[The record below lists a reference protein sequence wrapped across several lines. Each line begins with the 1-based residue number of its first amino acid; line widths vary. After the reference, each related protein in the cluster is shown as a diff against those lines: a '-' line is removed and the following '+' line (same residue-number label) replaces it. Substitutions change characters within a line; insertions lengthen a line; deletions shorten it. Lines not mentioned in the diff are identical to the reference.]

1 QAIRRGRSALDAVS
15 NCDGWRGSAGLV
27 DVGYATHFRVHHGQ
41 HEFVQGTQHVN
52 GIESCWSFA
61 KRRWQKFK
69 GIAAAT
75 FNWHLKECE

>member
-1 QAIRRGRSALDAVS
+1 
-15 NCDGWRGSAGLV
+15 
-27 DVGYATHFRVHHGQ
+27 
-41 HEFVQGTQHVN
+41 VQGTQHVN